1 MKVCFD
7 TFGCR
12 LNRAEALAQEAGLAA
27 RGWTTTKTHSE
38 ADLIIIRGCSVTA
51 RAQRDCEKL
60 VEHVRDKYPL
70 KRIIV
75 TGCMKE
81 KRGEQILR
89 DLDLEQV
96 PTSTSRA
103 YLKVQDGCSC
113 ACAFCIV
120 PQFRGK
126 GSSVPFKQVLDKAK
140 RMVDFGYSEIV
151 LSGCNLTQ
159 YSSDSKRLP
168 ELVEALARIDR
179 NCRIRLGSIEP
190 GPVADTLVD
199 VMADNDNICRSLH
212 LPFQSGSQT
221 IVSAMRRPH
230 SLKDAEEVARKA
242 VRLIPHISIGCDL
255 MTGFPGE
262 TDLDFMATKMLFKRL
277 PLTRA
282 HIFPYSERPG
292 TTAPSL
298 PNQVPPEV
306 RRERAHELARIADEE
321 RTRYAA
327 RFVGRKV
334 EIIVEDE
341 DAVAGWTS
349 EYLWC
354 RARHELAKRFRQKRR
369 ASVVMKVVRSDG
381 HMLVAE
387 PLG

>member
-103 YLKVQDGCSC
+103 YLKVHDGCSC

-168 ELVEALARIDR
+168 ELA
-179 NCRIRLGSIEP
+179 
-190 GPVADTLVD
+190 
-199 VMADNDNICRSLH
+199 
-212 LPFQSGSQT
+212 
-221 IVSAMRRPH
+221 
-230 SLKDAEEVARKA
+230 
-242 VRLIPHISIGCDL
+242 
-255 MTGFPGE
+255 
-262 TDLDFMATKMLFKRL
+262 
-277 PLTRA
+277 
-282 HIFPYSERPG
+282 
-292 TTAPSL
+292 
-298 PNQVPPEV
+298 
-306 RRERAHELARIADEE
+306 
-321 RTRYAA
+321 
-327 RFVGRKV
+327 
-334 EIIVEDE
+334 
-341 DAVAGWTS
+341 
-349 EYLWC
+349 
-354 RARHELAKRFRQKRR
+354 
-369 ASVVMKVVRSDG
+369 
-381 HMLVAE
+381 
-387 PLG
+387 